1 MRQQTKTI
9 LAVFLGVLAFSVNVS
24 AQRNAITGT
33 VTNTSHQPIANL
45 WIELL
50 NDVDS
55 ILKRTRTD
63 TTGRYSF
70 QGLSYGTFHVR
81 VVTLGTGYRAQTARI
96 ELIPATIRGTGSHNE
111 QIDFSLKTENE
122 TKKPVATSGSRT
134 TFVQEVPEAAR
145 KAYEQ
150 GIHMLETGKNTNDA
164 IAKLQEAIQLFPTY
178 YLALER
184 LGLEQVKQGKY
195 DQAREVLSKALEVN
209 SGGTSCYY
217 AMGVIHYQSKKW
229 TEAIEALR
237 RALALAPD
245 SPNAAFEHF
254 YLGLAL
260 IKTGKSAD
268 AEPHLKK
275 SYELG
280 GNNIPSDVHM
290 HLAQY
295 YSNNKQ
301 YKEAADELELFLKKT
316 PDARDA
322 ENIRNIIKQLR
333 AKASKTS

>member
-1 MRQQTKTI
+1 MRYRIRLLIIIFIGLLT
-9 LAVFLGVLAFSVNVS
+9 FSANVG

-33 VTNTSHQPIANL
+33 ITNTARQAVPNL

-55 ILKRTRTD
+55 VLKRTRTD

-70 QGLSYGTFHVR
+70 QGLSFGTFHVR
-81 VVTLGTGYRAQTARI
+81 VVTAGTAYRAQTARI
-96 ELIPATIRGTGSHNE
+96 ELIPATMRGTGSHNE
-111 QIDFSLKTENE
+111 QLDFILKTENE
-122 TKKPVATSGSRT
+122 TKKPVATSTART
-134 TFVQEVPEAAR
+134 TFVQAVPEAAK

-150 GIHMLETGKNTNDA
+150 GVQILDTGKNTNDG

-184 LGLEQVKQGKY
+184 LGLEHVKQGKY
-195 DQAREVLSKALEVN
+195 EMARESLGKALEVN
-209 SGGTSCYY
+209 SGGASCYY
-217 AMGVIHYQSKKW
+217 AMGVIHYQSKQW
-229 TEAIEALR
+229 PEAIEALR
-237 RALALAPD
+237 RGLALAPE

-260 IKTGKSAD
+260 VKTGKSAE
-268 AEPHLKK
+268 AEPHLKRAA
-275 SYELG
+275 ELG
-280 GNNIPSDVHM
+280 GQNIPADVHM
-290 HLAQY
+290 HLAQQ
-295 YSNNKQ
+295 YSNNKK
-301 YKEAADELELFLKKT
+301 YKEAADELELFLKKA

-333 AKASKTS
+333 AKAKSS